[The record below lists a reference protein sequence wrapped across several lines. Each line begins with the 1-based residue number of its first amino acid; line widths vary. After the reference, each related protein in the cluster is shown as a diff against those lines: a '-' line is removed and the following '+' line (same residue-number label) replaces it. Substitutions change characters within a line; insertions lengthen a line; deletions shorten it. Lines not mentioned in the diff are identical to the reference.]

1 VVNFHRDELDAH
13 FTCNVRF
20 QSLLEERDFMAAGG
34 GSSSNNFPI
43 IRAKN
48 LTSTSG
54 LSSGMR
60 LAPLAFAY
68 HSYIFMFSM
77 ARSDPEVC

>member
-1 VVNFHRDELDAH
+1 
-13 FTCNVRF
+13 
-20 QSLLEERDFMAAGG
+20 MAAGG

-43 IRAKN
+43 TRAKN